1 MRGARGAGASAGSM
15 PRWEA
20 CGSAGGR
27 GLSPTRRPRGAPPP
41 PPTPTAGNRWER
53 PPKRSLWLVAPRL
66 GKAAPP
72 PPSVARGRGA
82 AGGGRPSG
90 VSTQQRLHTG
100 VLAGARRSRR
110 SPVCV
115 RVRECACACV
125 RGATPHSHCVLGKDK
140 SAPVR
145 KVPQAA
151 CGPLPCPALQP
162 APCISDPL
170 SQHSTVRG
178 LRAQTGGACPLPHPQ
193 SMPIPLG
200 SQRTSGRAGAGC
212 SDSLLPSQTP
222 QVLHHRR
229 AAGRFQAR
237 PSKPTPEPFLNAN
250 PHRARTPAAG
260 VQAPGRRCSQTARG
274 IAGPEFRVSGPC
286 TASLSLAQGGPAGI
300 RT

>member
-115 RVRECACACV
+115 CMCQGRHAAQSLCSGKGQVSSSEE
-125 RGATPHSHCVLGKDK
+125 GAPGGLR
-140 SAPVR
+140 APPV
-145 KVPQAA
+145 
-151 CGPLPCPALQP
+151 PCPAACALHFRPTLP
-162 APCISDPL
+162 ALYSEGAP
-170 SQHSTVRG
+170 STDWG
-178 LRAQTGGACPLPHPQ
+178 
-193 SMPIPLG
+193 
-200 SQRTSGRAGAGC
+200 
-212 SDSLLPSQTP
+212 
-222 QVLHHRR
+222 
-229 AAGRFQAR
+229 
-237 PSKPTPEPFLNAN
+237 
-250 PHRARTPAAG
+250 
-260 VQAPGRRCSQTARG
+260 
-274 IAGPEFRVSGPC
+274 
-286 TASLSLAQGGPAGI
+286 SLSPPSPPEHAHPFRFSEDFWASGG
-300 RT
+300 RVQ